1 MPFDKISSDNMI
13 IKLML
18 FQLRGKANPKSFED
32 AHKDCRSSGG
42 HLVEIKEKNYIGA
55 YLSEIIS
62 REQNHEEQDRYWI
75 GGLRNYIAGKKFDVW
90 YDSADMLNFDGFP
103 RNDPPSNNL
112 SLDDQDISFGI
123 TITSSQNTA

>member
-1 MPFDKISSDNMI
+1 M
-13 IKLML
+13 
-18 FQLRGKANPKSFED
+18 
-32 AHKDCRSSGG
+32 
-42 HLVEIKEKNYIGA
+42 
-55 YLSEIIS
+55 SEIIS

-112 SLDDQDISFGI
+112 NLDDQDISFGI